1 MRRTEASGARVGR
14 DGRFPMM
21 TELANLRP
29 GDFSR
34 QLLRALDASE
44 GRRRRR
50 KRDQTPDGIGLA
62 IKRDLLDAAMAE
74 DPEPADFEGWLL
86 MKAVEAPASGPVLAL
101 CSQIMDE
108 YRVAAADPSF
118 GRWLADGAP
127 SADAET
133 PSGDDAEAPGTTPR
147 NKREDAD
154 ASRRRARRDADRS
167 GARER

>member
-1 MRRTEASGARVGR
+1 
-14 DGRFPMM
+14 MM
-21 TELANLRP
+21 TELAILRP
-29 GDFSR
+29 GDFSQ

-62 IKRDLLDAAMAE
+62 IKRDLLDAAIVE

-86 MKAVEAPASGPVLAL
+86 MKALAAPASGPVLAL

-108 YRVAAADPSF
+108 YRVASADPSF
-118 GRWLADGAP
+118 GRWLADGAL
-127 SADAET
+127 
-133 PSGDDAEAPGTTPR
+133 
-147 NKREDAD
+147 KRRCRDPVG
-154 ASRRRARRDADRS
+154 RRRRGSPAPPRETRGRTPMRRGKPALTRRRPEP

>member
-1 MRRTEASGARVGR
+1 
-14 DGRFPMM
+14 M
-21 TELANLRP
+21 TELATLRP
-29 GDFSR
+29 GDFSQ

-62 IKRDLLDAAMAE
+62 IKRDLLDAAIVE

-86 MKAVEAPASGPVLAL
+86 MKALAAPASGPVLAL

-118 GRWLADGAP
+118 GRWLAEGAP

-133 PSGDDAEAPGTTPR
+133 ASADGAGGSRGRPCATATT
-147 NKREDAD
+147 KDVL
-154 ASRRRARRDADRS
+154 
-167 GARER
+167 

>member
-1 MRRTEASGARVGR
+1 
-14 DGRFPMM
+14 M
-21 TELANLRP
+21 TELATLRP

-62 IKRDLLDAAMAE
+62 IKRDLLDAAIVE
-74 DPEPADFEGWLL
+74 DPEPTDFEGWLL
-86 MKAVEAPASGPVLAL
+86 MKALAAPASGPVLAL

-108 YRVAAADPSF
+108 YRVAVADASF

-127 SADAET
+127 SADTET
-133 PSGDDAEAPGTTPR
+133 SS
-147 NKREDAD
+147 AD
-154 ASRRRARRDADRS
+154 GAGGSRGRRRDADRYIGRAVKGS
-167 GARER
+167 PTDDGAAAD